1 MGLIQTH
8 EQLRFSYLAII
19 EGSKRV
25 LKPATTTINNN
36 NNNNNETAKAVTTTK
51 PKLTIK
57 RSLGVNE
64 SEDAT
69 EEEIEINQATLT
81 PLDRSDEG
89 ELDFQAKNGQ
99 LPSSPTEANNNP
111 SLLLREERNRKTRET
126 VEKMKRKQKETE
138 ERLRSKEKW
147 ANYLYKSSFLV
158 LGVAICVG
166 AYVYYKGHETMLLNF
181 D

>member
-25 LKPATTTINNN
+25 LKAVSIDINNK
-36 NNNNNETAKAVTTTK
+36 TAQPMTSNK

-64 SEDAT
+64 SEET
-69 EEEIEINQATLT
+69 VENEIEISQLT
-81 PLDRSDEG
+81 PLDRSEDG
-89 ELDFQAKNGQ
+89 QVDFQNKIEQ
-99 LPSSPTEANNNP
+99 FSSSPTEASSNSN
-111 SLLLREERNRKTRET
+111 LLLREERIRKTKET

-138 ERLRSKEKW
+138 ERLKSKEKW

-158 LGVAICVG
+158 LVVAFCVG
-166 AYVYYKGHETMLLNF
+166 AYIYYKSHETLIL